1 MNIKQLTI
9 GLHST
14 VPLLQK
20 IAKVLPLSFDEAW
33 SLVTPELY
41 YSKEEDSPLD
51 PIIQESSI
59 SQLCLVI
66 NFSLFYFVYGIVK
79 SI

>member
-1 MNIKQLTI
+1 MD
-9 GLHST
+9 
-14 VPLLQK
+14 
-20 IAKVLPLSFDEAW
+20 F
-33 SLVTPELY
+33 PELH

>member
-20 IAKVLPLSFDEAW
+20 IAKVQPLSFDEAW
-33 SLVTPELY
+33 SLVTPELH

-51 PIIQESSI
+51 
-59 SQLCLVI
+59 LI